1 MVQPDPVLAIGGKKK
16 CFRPSLESFRHVTF
30 CFEHLFTPGQLVFF
44 LPSLFFF
51 FFWEAMI
58 FTFPGEWHLENTV
71 WVLLCSLLL
80 ECRWC
85 RSSWVCTASCTH
97 LHVIVSDCPSLC
109 THLNLNSR
117 CQIQL
122 QVTPWKWL
130 LQLKQFSFPL
140 TPLLLQPLQ

>member
-1 MVQPDPVLAIGGKKK
+1 MVQPDPVLATGGKKNVLGHHLSLSDMLLFALSIYLLQVSL
-16 CFRPSLESFRHVTF
+16 CFSCLA
-30 CFEHLFTPGQLVFF
+30 
-44 LPSLFFF
+44 FFF